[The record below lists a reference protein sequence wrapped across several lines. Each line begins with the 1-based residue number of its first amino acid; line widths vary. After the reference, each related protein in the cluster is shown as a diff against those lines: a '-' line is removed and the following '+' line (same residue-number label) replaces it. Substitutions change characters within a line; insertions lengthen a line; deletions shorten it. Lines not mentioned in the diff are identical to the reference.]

1 MRVNRPSKPPRSIR
15 YELSADRK
23 LQKLS
28 LRRISV
34 PAKKASKARK
44 ATRSIRPTIR
54 PKSAVPTTDAT
65 AVRAS
70 DVTAIRALT
79 PRAVFV
85 GAICV
90 MAAAVLIAA
99 RQPFQ
104 QTDVASVS
112 APPKPMP
119 LPEEIALP
127 KPVTSSIVMASS
139 AVIPP
144 KAAAA
149 PAQIEAKKTAIA
161 KPDAVAVA
169 HSSATDTSTAK
180 TTSAESVK
188 AMAEPAAYAPKTD
201 ATTTHTA
208 VESTSNAASPAAT
221 PVTITG
227 CVENDE
233 ETFWLKD
240 TSGADAPKSRNW
252 KSGFL
257 RKRPATIALLDANH
271 ALKLPNYVGQR
282 VAATGTLVNR
292 EMRAQSLQRVGS
304 SCS

>member
-1 MRVNRPSKPPRSIR
+1 
-15 YELSADRK
+15 
-23 LQKLS
+23 
-28 LRRISV
+28 
-34 PAKKASKARK
+34 
-44 ATRSIRPTIR
+44 
-54 PKSAVPTTDAT
+54 
-65 AVRAS
+65 
-70 DVTAIRALT
+70 
-79 PRAVFV
+79 
-85 GAICV
+85 

-104 QTDVASVS
+104 QSDVASIS
-112 APPKPMP
+112 TPPKAMP

-127 KPVTSSIVMASS
+127 KPVASPIAVAPS
-139 AVIPP
+139 AVT
-144 KAAAA
+144 ASMDAAA
-149 PAQIEAKKTAIA
+149 PARLETKKTVPP
-161 KPDAVAVA
+161 KPVTVTVARPSDA
-169 HSSATDTSTAK
+169 STEK

-188 AMAEPAAYAPKTD
+188 AMAAEPAVHAPKAD

-208 VESTSNAASPAAT
+208 AVESASNAASQTAT
-221 PVTITG
+221 AVTITG
-227 CVENDE
+227 CVANDE

-257 RKRPATIALLDANH
+257 KKRPAPIALLDATH

-292 EMRAQSLQRVGS
+292 EMRAHSLQRVGS

>member
-1 MRVNRPSKPPRSIR
+1 MRVNRRSKPPRSIR

-34 PAKKASKARK
+34 PAKKARKARK

-54 PKSAVPTTDAT
+54 PKSAAPTTDAT
-65 AVRAS
+65 AVRA
-70 DVTAIRALT
+70 LT
-79 PRAVFV
+79 SRAVFA

-90 MAAAVLIAA
+90 MAAAVLITV

-104 QTDVASVS
+104 QTDAASIS
-112 APPKPMP
+112 APPTAMP
-119 LPEEIALP
+119 LPEVITLP
-127 KPVTSSIVMASS
+127 KPVNSPIAVAASAMIAS
-139 AVIPP
+139 
-144 KAAAA
+144 KDTAAA
-149 PAQIEAKKTAIA
+149 PAQPETKTTALP
-161 KPDAVAVA
+161 KSDRVAVA
-169 HSSATDTSTAK
+169 RPFAAASSIEK

-188 AMAEPAAYAPKTD
+188 AIAVEPASNAPK
-201 ATTTHTA
+201 AEAPTTHTA
-208 VESTSNAASPAAT
+208 VESISNADSHTAT
-221 PVTITG
+221 SVTITG
-227 CVENDE
+227 CVANDE

-257 RKRPATIALLDANH
+257 RKRSAPVALLDANH

-292 EMRAQSLQRVGS
+292 EMRAQSLQRIGS